1 MKRIIILFVLFAA
14 IGTMD
19 SQAQYRQEPTVWG
32 SNDGQIQS
40 DERGE
45 YRWEMRERRVWIP
58 EYRTRGILGVGART
72 IPGHYEMR
80 NERVKV
86 YLKGERDNNKK
97 DHPHGM
103 PPGQRKKLDKYG
115 DNRGNEDRND
125 RYERNDRDRRYE
137 DGSDKNDDER
147 YERNDRDRRYE
158 DGSDKKDDDR
168 YERKDSNKKN
178 KGKNK
183 GDRD

>member
-1 MKRIIILFVLFAA
+1 MKRILILFVLFAA

-32 SNDGQIQS
+32 SNDGQVYS

-86 YLKGERDNNKK
+86 YLRGDRDNNKK
-97 DHPHGM
+97 GHPHGM
-103 PPGQRKKLDKYG
+103 PPGQRKKLGKYD
-115 DNRGNEDRND
+115 DNRGYEDRND
-125 RYERNDRDRRYE
+125 RYERNDRDRH
-137 DGSDKNDDER
+137 DDDDDND
-147 YERNDRDRRYE
+147 
-158 DGSDKKDDDR
+158 DDDR

-178 KGKNK
+178 KEKNK
-183 GDRD
+183 DDRD